1 MGSDSD
7 CVKGGKYVGI
17 LDIIHVVEYLWKAGN
32 AGHRGGRAAPQR
44 WGYNHLRSFL
54 QGKVG
59 RRVKPDFEQATV
71 ESISA

>member
-17 LDIIHVVEYLWKAGN
+17 LDITHVVEYLWKAGN
-32 AGHRGGRAAPQR
+32 ALHRGGSAAMQR
-44 WGYNHLRSFL
+44 WVYNHLRSL
-54 QGKVG
+54 LEGKVG
-59 RRVKPDFEQATV
+59 RRVTSDFDQATV